1 MMSST
6 KFITTMLTL
15 ALVSSFTLQAEEAD
29 INKDLDWIEV
39 QKKTITKIIIFVC
52 VLGLLGLIV
61 WKVWDVKNTVAK
73 NKVLMEEFEDQI
85 EMIEEGSDEYVIS
98 SIKDKRDGIHFF
110 ENPLRL
116 FGYTDH
122 ITKMQELNK
131 KVYRLKR

>member
-1 MMSST
+1 MRPTIFST
-6 KFITTMLTL
+6 YIFTL
-15 ALVSSFTLQAEEAD
+15 ALLVSATLQQTQAD

-39 QKKTITKIIIFVC
+39 QKKTITKIIIFVF
-52 VLGLLGLIV
+52 VLGILGLIV
-61 WKVWDVKNTVAK
+61 WKVWDVKNTIDK

-85 EMIEEGSDEYVIS
+85 EMIEDGSDEFVIS

-110 ENPLRL
+110 ENPLRA